1 MRKSIPISLVSLVPV
16 LRHVA
21 IFRMREWGQ
30 PGPRA
35 GGDGGWGWRRVG
47 AGGGFGLAFGLRML
61 LATTLHV
68 ISALGAELF
77 SEACRELGFSSSLL
91 CSSRDL
97 LGQSAYRSW
106 ILTAEDAAKKQHN
119 LKLKSCMQE
128 LVLKSVDES
137 WGSSL
142 KSKE

>member
-1 MRKSIPISLVSLVPV
+1 M
-16 LRHVA
+16 A
-21 IFRMREWGQ
+21 
-30 PGPRA
+30 
-35 GGDGGWGWRRVG
+35 VG

-68 ISALGAELF
+68 ISTLGAELF